1 MRRTSTVGRERKEPS
16 PPAGGRAH
24 SSAAEVRRLY
34 AAYRANR
41 EPSDDEIVR
50 LIDRGLGVVAVDELR
65 AIGFSNVEIDDL
77 AVPTRTERH
86 RRERGEKL
94 THHESERVVRLL
106 RLRAL
111 AERAFNNRAK
121 ADAWLRDPLS
131 ILDGRSPLSLARNE
145 FGARHVEMLL
155 ARIEWGAAA

>member
-1 MRRTSTVGRERKEPS
+1 MRRPSTIRRERKEPS

-41 EPSDDEIVR
+41 EPSDDEILQ
-50 LIDRGLGVVAVDELR
+50 LIDRGLDATAIDELR

-77 AVPTRTERH
+77 AIPARTERH
-86 RRERGEKL
+86 RRDREQKL
-94 THHESERVVRLL
+94 THQESERVVRLL

-145 FGARHVEMLL
+145 FGARHVETLL
-155 ARIEWGAAA
+155 AKIEWGAAA